1 MHVLA
6 MSCNGQVAMYGFNE
20 YVFFLVRKKLNY
32 THIVPK

>member
-20 YVFFLVRKKLNY
+20 YVFFSGEKKIELHPY
-32 THIVPK
+32 SA